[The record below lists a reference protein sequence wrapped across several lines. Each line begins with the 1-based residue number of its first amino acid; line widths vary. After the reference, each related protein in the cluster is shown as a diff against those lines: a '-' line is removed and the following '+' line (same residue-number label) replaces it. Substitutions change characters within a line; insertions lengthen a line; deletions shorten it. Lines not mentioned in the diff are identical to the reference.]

1 MTMLR
6 ARLSGIRL
14 NPKYIYKLGYLN
26 KMVDAFRVVM
36 DLKLSQWVCSAS
48 EAICLKLVNE
58 TEEFHPTFTYT
69 GRFII

>member
-1 MTMLR
+1 
-6 ARLSGIRL
+6 
-14 NPKYIYKLGYLN
+14 
-26 KMVDAFRVVM
+26 MVDAFRVVM